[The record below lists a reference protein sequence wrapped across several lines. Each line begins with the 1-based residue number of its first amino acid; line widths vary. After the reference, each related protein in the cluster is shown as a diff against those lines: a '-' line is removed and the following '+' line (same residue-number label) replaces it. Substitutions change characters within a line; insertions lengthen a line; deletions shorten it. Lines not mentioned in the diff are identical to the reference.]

1 MRDSDPTLHL
11 VKQMMQ
17 ARQREAA
24 VEAMRARH
32 SRSGLLSNFLRRLTG
47 LTPAAWTGESFLRA

>member
-1 MRDSDPTLHL
+1 MRDSDRTLYL

-24 VEAMRARH
+24 VEAMRPRH
-32 SRSGLLSNFLRRLTG
+32 SRSGLLSNFLRRLADRLDPTG
-47 LTPAAWTGESFLRA
+47 QERSGLS

>member
-32 SRSGLLSNFLRRLTG
+32 SRSGLLSNFLRRLADRLDPTG
-47 LTPAAWTGESFLRA
+47 QDRRELP